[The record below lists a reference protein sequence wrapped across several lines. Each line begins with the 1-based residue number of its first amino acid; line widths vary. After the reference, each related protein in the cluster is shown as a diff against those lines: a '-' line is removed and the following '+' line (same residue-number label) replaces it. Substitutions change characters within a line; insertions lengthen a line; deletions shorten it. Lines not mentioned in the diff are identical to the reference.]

1 MSEKLGNGVSR
12 TLSALG
18 RNFSQVVWQKGKP
31 PLDSELN
38 LMSQIETEK
47 MQELMRS
54 QVHSG
59 FFLDPTLALSDF
71 ITKENWSNFL
81 VMGEHNTENKPFMW
95 ASVNGLV
102 LPIAGTDLFA
112 GMSENTNV
120 VKLNPPP
127 ASDTR
132 VDLVFLEV
140 WTTPVAP
147 NPSTENKPSASEVYR
162 YGNIECKNNIQDD
175 IQDSTIG
182 YETTERLQVQYAIRV
197 FGAGAGL
204 GSGVAL
210 DVFPDGLDDPN
221 VLAQGTNTAPIGGMT
236 FNNMGE
242 ELGDPSLWRAGNGNP
257 ENELG
262 TSDGYVYAI
271 PICAVFRR
279 NYSSFVA
286 VQNSGN
292 AQKNGALDRTPST
305 AFLSVPRQGAKI
317 LKTPTLTN
325 DIGITDTGIIQIDNL
340 IDSGMD
346 DLRHYKN
353 VGGTAVIDFFIEVNG
368 EIMRAT
374 TYDTVSVPATLTI
387 TERGRYGT
395 QAKKHFA
402 GAEVKFYNS
411 RPDHKF
417 ADQIHND
424 DILDLR
430 RGINLGDWDYTR
442 LLLHNLRSL
451 AQGNL
456 KSSYKQA
463 GMGDTEGHSVLEV
476 SYLHAVGSI
485 QNPNQTE
492 PVDGPDG
499 IRTIWSDGATLQSDI
514 TVMCDVQQLSNAVVG
529 VIPDMSAGTQWDT
542 VADFKPKMFSVDDD
556 LFVDGSTIFLHIG
569 GDDGN
574 QGARY
579 TCRDSSERKVRF
591 VSPRE
596 MWNEEK
602 FDTLESKSGL
612 MCPVKMRWIGDNC
625 FHPAAPSENVANH
638 LGQMRPTFESN
649 FQKPFI
655 FLGDVLHPSLKL
667 TRTVGTGGDFFNN
680 SSPVFGLCEIDV
692 GIDFDDASWTD
703 TVNPTNKLLNG
714 SRSLFDMLT
723 DNGRDM
729 TGDSSEIY
737 LVVYGDK
744 TFFANNGAFKVVGMG
759 TANSHIFG
767 KPASASTRIVVEFLT
782 EGVTAFDLANPNT
795 ADVTL
800 EFRSQHC
807 TNKGGTG
814 FTLGTSAATITFTG
828 LANNNWGAVSN
839 TLVNTGSTG
848 RQGYGSSLILNL
860 SLMYNS
866 GRSAMARVAD
876 KLLRFAVVDGG
887 SEYLRQAPSALD
899 INFPPEAGV
908 PDNETFFDTSH
919 IQVWNRLGS
928 LGQHAPAAPSYGGKV
943 LAFSEQDR
951 EAEVFF
957 DNGSKTII
965 FRPFLNR
972 AMTLQSRIITNGTLI
987 PATYDLGHNV
997 DGAAIFETTHTVGL
1011 PLPPEFMPR
1020 FGRQDIPFYN
1030 DTTGDGTG
1038 TFLTG
1043 VNHLF
1048 TDDIDNTKPVFFVIG
1063 GFDNGANPIVSSMLF
1078 QTGTTS
1084 GLDYGVF
1091 GNITGGSIPPQ
1102 GMSSY
1107 QARLMHDENIISS
1120 DFGKGMRGIELPPFL
1135 GIARIYGVYERED
1148 FVNKGGAT
1156 FDVNGRGI
1164 TLAADP
1170 ATNLLR
1176 TDVDRQT
1183 LFIRQGGAN
1192 DVITSTTDAHTYVV
1206 PEELIDITRSPNWV
1220 SSKKFQDYEY
1230 VVECV
1235 CFGFAEGFIN
1245 KNNYVLPRQH
1255 AGNGANVTLAS
1266 VQANPLQ
1273 LNGINM
1279 CIPSPAPKGD
1289 KAYALTQRTVYQ
1301 GDPYMTRAGQV
1312 RTITDYENRYGEIGI
1327 NEAQKL
1333 QTPIQQ
1339 TDANGDLL
1347 VELPNPR
1354 QFQVLASVDFYTT
1367 LGTGKIGGKMY
1378 RGTQLDIGHKEVKG
1392 TRRPSSELQ
1401 VKARTFTE
1409 GQMKNNSRASLSFE
1423 ANNNIAPQAM
1433 ILIYDED
1440 NSTVFTEGATWNLG
1454 PSIEASVGSLVAAI
1468 NNNALCPATARADYR
1483 TVHLTAKKVGA
1494 RGNSTRVRFGN
1505 LPAWSGFKFL
1515 IDSDPMVNY
1524 PATVASLSGGVDL
1537 INNAGNGTSQL
1548 DVTGMI
1554 ERLPLGILLQD
1565 HDFLCE
1571 NPLNDMASAFVS
1583 MPSGIR
1589 PPQTLLPLTNS
1600 ATTEAERFL
1609 GVGQNFVMVDGGIN
1623 LYEAYHNVNAPTG
1636 TKRFRVHRGASA
1648 FIVSPNGIKTGAPID
1663 WYTTSLHS
1671 GLKPVLKGCV
1681 LAGKALLV
1689 RNFVEH
1695 AFAPSEP
1702 NRKVT
1707 TGDEIQMVIFTHGLV
1722 GQNSTQS
1729 DGLGIQGLISPTG
1742 YGEGY
1747 AACDRYRLE
1756 GKPMY
1761 KGKDRVPTQLNDK
1774 PIIYPF
1780 TTLTDAND
1788 DWMDE

>member
-18 RNFSQVVWQKGKP
+18 RNFSQVIWQKGKP

-59 FFLDPTLALSDF
+59 FFIDPTLALSDF
-71 ITKENWSNFL
+71 ITRENWSNFL
-81 VMGEHNTENKPFMW
+81 VMGEMNSEKKPFMW

-127 ASDTR
+127 ASDSR

-147 NPSTENKPSASEVYR
+147 NPSTENKPNASEVYR

-175 IQDSTIG
+175 IQDGTIG

-197 FGAGAGL
+197 FGTGAGL

-279 NYSSFVA
+279 NYSGFVA
-286 VQNSGN
+286 VQNAGN

-317 LKTPTLTN
+317 LNTPSLVS
-325 DIGITDTGIIQIDNL
+325 DMGITDTGIVQINNL
-340 IDSGMD
+340 LNSGMD
-346 DLRHYKN
+346 DIRHYKN
-353 VGGTAVIDFFIEVNG
+353 VGGTSVIDFFIEVNG

-374 TYDTVSVPATLTI
+374 TFDTVSVPATLTI

-402 GAEVKFYNS
+402 GSSVKFYNS

-417 ADQIHND
+417 ADQIHKD

-442 LLLHNLRSL
+442 ILHHNLRSL
-451 AQGNL
+451 IQGNL

-463 GMGDTEGHSVLEV
+463 GTGDTEGHSVLEV

-499 IRTIWSDGATLQSDI
+499 IRTIWSDGATLQSDV
-514 TVMCDVQQLSNAVVG
+514 TVLCDIQQLTNAVGG

-542 VADFKPKMFSVDDD
+542 VADFKPKMFSIDND

-579 TCRDSSERKVRF
+579 TFRDSSERKVRF

-596 MWNEEK
+596 LWNAENPTNE
-602 FDTLESKSGL
+602 DGL
-612 MCPVKMRWIGDNC
+612 VSPVKMRWIGEDC
-625 FHPAAPSENVANH
+625 FHPAAPMENAANH

-655 FLGDVLHPSLKL
+655 FLGDVLHPTLKV
-667 TRTVGTGGDFFNN
+667 TRAVGTGGDFYNN
-680 SSPVFGLCEIDV
+680 SSPNNLCEIDI
-692 GIDFDDASWTD
+692 GIDFDDVSWAD
-703 TVNPTNKLLNG
+703 PNNPTNKLLNG
-714 SRSLFDMLT
+714 SRSLYDMVT
-723 DNGRDM
+723 DSGRDK
-729 TGDSSEIY
+729 TGNSSEVY
-737 LVVYGDK
+737 LIVYGDK
-744 TFFANNGAFKVVGMG
+744 TFFQNNGAFKVVGFG
-759 TANSHIFG
+759 TQDWGN
-767 KPASASTRIVVEFLT
+767 PASAATRIVVEFLT
-782 EGVTAFDLANPNT
+782 ENVTSFDLSNPNT
-795 ADVTL
+795 NDVTL

-807 TNKGGTG
+807 TNKGGSG
-814 FTLGTSAATITFTG
+814 LTLATSAATITFTG
-828 LANNNWGAVSN
+828 LANNAWGSVSQ

-848 RQGYGSSLILNL
+848 RQGYGSSLVLNL
-860 SLMYNS
+860 SLMYNA
-866 GRSAMARVAD
+866 GRGAMARVAD

-887 SEYLRQAPSALD
+887 TEYLRQAPSSLD

-908 PDNETFFDTSH
+908 PDNEIFFDTSH

-928 LGQHAPAAPSYGGKV
+928 LGKHAPSAPSYGGKV

-957 DNGSKTII
+957 DNGSKTVI

-972 AMTLQSRIITNGTLI
+972 AMTLQSRIVNGTLI
-987 PATYDLGHNV
+987 PPSYILGHNV
-997 DGAAIFETTHTVGL
+997 DGAGIFETTHRVGL
-1011 PLPPEFMPR
+1011 PLPPEYMPR

-1030 DTTGDGTG
+1030 DTTGSGTG

-1063 GFDNGANPIVSSMLF
+1063 GFDNGANPVVSSMLF

-1084 GLDYGVF
+1084 TLDYGVF

-1107 QARLMHDENIISS
+1107 QARLMFDENIVSS

-1135 GIARIYGVYERED
+1135 GIARLYGVYERED

-1156 FDVNGRGI
+1156 FDANGRGVV
-1164 TLAADP
+1164 LAADP

-1183 LFIRQGGAN
+1183 LFIREDGAKDAIN
-1192 DVITSTTDAHTYVV
+1192 AIGAHTYVI
-1206 PEELIDITRSPNWV
+1206 PEEVIDITRSPNWV
-1220 SSKKFQDYEY
+1220 STKSFQDYEY

-1235 CFGFAEGFIN
+1235 CFGFADGFIN
-1245 KNNYVLPRQH
+1245 KNNYVLVRQH
-1255 AGNGANVTLAS
+1255 AGNGGNVTLAS
-1266 VQANPLQ
+1266 VQANPLE
-1273 LNGINM
+1273 LKGINM
-1279 CIPSPAPKGD
+1279 CIPSAAPKGD
-1289 KAYALTQRTVYQ
+1289 KAYTLIQRTVYQ

-1312 RTITDYENRYGEIGI
+1312 RTVSDYENRYGEIGVS
-1327 NEAQKL
+1327 EAQKL
-1333 QTPIQQ
+1333 ETPIEQ

-1347 VELPNPR
+1347 IELPNPR

-1378 RGTQLDIGHKEVKG
+1378 RGTQLDVGHKDILG
-1392 TRRPSSELQ
+1392 TRRPPNELQ
-1401 VKARTFTE
+1401 MKARTFTE
-1409 GQMKNNSRASLSFE
+1409 GQMKNSSRASLSLDLTGIGSSPQILINMAGGSYLFVTP
-1423 ANNNIAPQAM
+1423 NHFQVAPQ
-1433 ILIYDED
+1433 
-1440 NSTVFTEGATWNLG
+1440 
-1454 PSIEASVGSLVAAI
+1454 IEQTASSLANAI
-1468 NNNALCPATARADYR
+1468 NTAFQGLQVEARSHFN
-1483 TVHLTAKKVGA
+1483 TVHLTASIVGSKGNEGYVELMNTDA
-1494 RGNSTRVRFGN
+1494 RPIRFIN
-1505 LPAWSGFKFL
+1505 PTKTPF
-1515 IDSDPMVNY
+1515 VTQ
-1524 PATVASLSGGVDL
+1524 PATKMHFSGGVDL

-1548 DVTGMI
+1548 DVTGMT
-1554 ERLPLGILLQD
+1554 ERLPLGVLLQD

-1623 LYEAYHNVNAPTG
+1623 LYEAFHTVNAPTG

-1648 FIVSPNGIKTGAPID
+1648 FVVSPNQTKTGAPID
-1663 WYTTSLHS
+1663 WYMTSLHS
-1671 GLKPVLKGCV
+1671 GLKPVLKGSV

-1707 TGDEIQMVIFTHGLV
+1707 TGDEIQMVIFTHGLI
-1722 GQNSTQS
+1722 GQPTTQEK
-1729 DGLGIQGLISPTG
+1729 GLGIQGIISPTG

-1761 KGKDRVPTQLNDK
+1761 KGKDRVPTQVNDK

-1780 TTLTDAND
+1780 TTLTDASDN
-1788 DWMDE
+1788 WMDE